1 MKIFSIG
8 FLENKGGKVKKLCD
22 ISLIVGS
29 KNTPRIQEFHIFLGH
44 FIFEEL
50 ESQLLSMNFSLNV

>member
-8 FLENKGGKVKKLCD
+8 FLGNKGGKVKKLCD

-44 FIFEEL
+44 LI
-50 ESQLLSMNFSLNV
+50 S